1 MLKIANMCPVIQPCS
16 VAACTLLDSAGLS
29 LTRMITSYTDRLLIF
44 TARVNE
50 LILDT
55 TLN

>member
-16 VAACTLLDSAGLS
+16 VAACTLLARLL
-29 LTRMITSYTDRLLIF
+29 LTRVITSYIDHLLTF